1 MLIALDYDDTF
12 TSDTQCWREVIE
24 VLKKHGHEVF
34 IATSRFN
41 TLENRREI
49 KESTGLEALFCAHN
63 AKAETARGQYINPDI
78 WIDDDPWAIVGVDK
92 S

>member
-24 VLKKHGHEVF
+24 VLQKHGHEVI
-34 IATSRFN
+34 IATSRFKIYGN
-41 TLENRREI
+41 QQEI
-49 KESTGLEALFCAHN
+49 EGSTGLPVLFCEHN
-63 AKAETARGQYINPDI
+63 AKAESAKKHGIVPDI

-92 S
+92 P